1 MWHLAHWTRMHSLWQ
16 CLLEPCCRASRKVLG
31 SVALGKPGCMLAS
44 MALGIHR
51 ANWELEAACTAAA
64 LVITSSFSLGS
75 IIPGLTFSPR
85 QCFQVSLPFCLS
97 CLTLGN
103 RSPQAYKWH
112 HLSRLS
118 SSFIMLP
125 ESCFDLLPFTTVAQ
139 NEVNFWNNLGRIC
152 WTSIHLIICPRL
164 SASSVPGCSNEMGE
178 KSVLEY
184 GSTLA
189 NHWPAGLIAFNL
201 LYFGIFSLMFC
212 ITIKT

>member
-16 CLLEPCCRASRKVLG
+16 CSLEPCCRASRKVLG

-85 QCFQVSLPFCLS
+85 QCFQVYLPFCLS

-139 NEVNFWNNLGRIC
+139 NEVNFWNNLGKDLLNKHTFNNMPSSFCFFCTRMFQWNGWEIC
-152 WTSIHLIICPRL
+152 FRVWKY
-164 SASSVPGCSNEMGE
+164 SSQALTCRSDC
-178 KSVLEY
+178 L
-184 GSTLA
+184 
-189 NHWPAGLIAFNL
+189 
-201 LYFGIFSLMFC
+201 
-212 ITIKT
+212 